1 MAPERFIASRLRFE
15 GRMSAVAVAVSFFI
29 MILAVSVSSGFRSEI
44 RSSIAGISGDVMLTS
59 RSMNYMAGD
68 DPVHAPD
75 AFLAVLDSMPEVTEV
90 VPVIYRA
97 GIVKTGS
104 DVQGVIFKGVP
115 GGEESSDEM
124 VASIPSR
131 LGEILALGP
140 GDKMTAYFVGDK
152 VKLRRFEVTSV
163 YNEAVRTD
171 DKMVVNVPLEV
182 LRRLN
187 DWNKGEVSA
196 YEVMLGDKFRGRK
209 QMEEIASEIGFLS
222 ISMSSADEEPL
233 LARSAPQ
240 RYYRL
245 FDWLDLIDLNV
256 VVILILMT
264 VVAGFNMISG
274 LLILLFRNV
283 STIGTLKAMGMTDK
297 GIASVFQRLSSTLV
311 LKGMAIG
318 NAVALLFCF
327 LQGKTHLLKLNPEN
341 YFVSFVPVAVDFPLI
356 LIADAVAYVGI
367 MLLLQIPCLF
377 ISKVDPAVTVAT
389 K

>member
-115 GGEESSDEM
+115 GGEESSEEM
-124 VASIPSR
+124 VASIPTR

-187 DWNKGEVSA
+187 DWNEGEVSA

-209 QMEEIASEIGFLS
+209 QMEEVASEIGFLS

-341 YFVSFVPVAVDFPLI
+341 YFVSFVPVAVDIPLI